1 MVGTLRSLIQSRE
14 HQLTMKHI
22 SKRSGL
28 RTLGLC
34 FAALLPLTI
43 ASATSTA
50 LGAWTTAAMT
60 SIKFY
65 KGAGSSTVLFNSNG
79 RNFYEGAGSSKVLLN
94 VSGTKAY
101 EGAGSS
107 KALFTVSGTKV
118 FRAAGTSECL
128 WNITSGKVYE
138 GAGSSKA
145 LFNVSGTKL
154 YRGAGTSEV
163 VCNWSG
169 GSLETS
175 EIAAMVWLIEAP

>member
-1 MVGTLRSLIQSRE
+1 
-14 HQLTMKHI
+14 MKHI
-22 SKRSGL
+22 SKRSDL
-28 RTLGLC
+28 RVLGLSI
-34 FAALLPLTI
+34 AALLPLTI
-43 ASATSTA
+43 ATATATA

-79 RNFYEGAGSSKVLLN
+79 RNFYEGAGSSKALLN
-94 VSGTKAY
+94 VSGNK
-101 EGAGSS
+101 G
-107 KALFTVSGTKV
+107 
-118 FRAAGTSECL
+118 
-128 WNITSGKVYE
+128 YE

-169 GSLETS
+169 GTLETS
-175 EIAAMVWLIEAP
+175 EIAAMLWLIEAP

>member
-1 MVGTLRSLIQSRE
+1 MVGTLRSLIQFRE
-14 HQLTMKHI
+14 HRLTMKHI

-28 RTLGLC
+28 RALGLR

-43 ASATSTA
+43 PSATSTA

-145 LFNVSGTKL
+145 LFNVSGTKM

-175 EIAAMVWLIEAP
+175 EIAAMVWLIAAP